1 MFQCSVQGE
10 GGLGE
15 WKQREMN
22 IGQEMKVPLCFPL
35 GILGLEIRAA
45 RVMGTHSVLLCEG
58 FDVLLP
64 VTQNGI
70 SQWIVWLG

>member
-1 MFQCSVQGE
+1 METE
-10 GGLGE
+10 GNE
-15 WKQREMN
+15 YWTRDESPF
-22 IGQEMKVPLCFPL
+22 VFPSR
-35 GILGLEIRAA
+35 ILGLEIRAA